1 LAINVL
7 FAGVAVTDFDAAVE
21 WYERL
26 LGGPPDMAPHDT
38 ERAWRLTGES
48 WIYVVA
54 DPERAGKSLLT
65 VMVDDLDERLAAI
78 AERGIEVGPVERLGK
93 TTRKAEIVDPEGNRV
108 GFGQA
113 G

>member
-1 LAINVL
+1 LTINVL
-7 FAGVAVTDFDAAVE
+7 FAGIAVNDLDAAIP

-26 LGGPPDMAPHDT
+26 LDGPPDMTPNES
-38 ERAWRLTGES
+38 ERAWRLTDGS

-54 DPERAGKSLLT
+54 DAQRAGKALLT
-65 VMVDDLDERLAAI
+65 VMVDDLDERVAAL
-78 AERGIEVGPVERLGK
+78 EDRGIDVGEVKEITENVRKVEI
-93 TTRKAEIVDPEGNRV
+93 ADPEGNRI

>member
-7 FAGVAVTDFDAAVE
+7 FAGIAVADFAAAIE

-26 LGGPPDMAPHDT
+26 LGGPPDMAPHET
-38 ERAWRLTGES
+38 ERAWRLTEES
-48 WIYVVA
+48 WIYVVS
-54 DPERAGKSLLT
+54 DPQRAGKSLLT

-78 AERGIEVGPVERLGK
+78 AERGIEVGPVEQLGK
-93 TTRKAEIVDPEGNRV
+93 TTRKVEVVDPEGNRV